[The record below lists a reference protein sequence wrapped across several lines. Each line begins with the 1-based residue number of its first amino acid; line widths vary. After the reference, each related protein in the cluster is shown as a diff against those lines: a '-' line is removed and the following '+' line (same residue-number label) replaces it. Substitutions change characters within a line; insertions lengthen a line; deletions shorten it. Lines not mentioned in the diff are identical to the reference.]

1 MNALNTTL
9 TNDYRRTDAEQVLEA
24 LGVDAGRG
32 VDAYPKAFLKCVQL
46 AQDGVFTPG
55 DAHHLYAHYLKGK
68 TGSSVH
74 KGNKDSLKAQVSKL
88 KQALDA
94 GSNTKVLAFPIFERA
109 VELLAELPEDDTK
122 TAAAAYQDLAR
133 AVKKAEA
140 PLSDDEI
147 TACLLVAEGK
157 PTTEE
162 AKVKQAIKALE
173 AAQKLREDAG
183 EQPRFE
189 VTLAM
194 ARLNEALAII
204 DAEAKALAYATRQR
218 LAP

>member
-1 MNALNTTL
+1 MNAILS
-9 TNDYRRTDAEQVLEA
+9 NDYRRTDGETALEA
-24 LGVDAGRG
+24 LGTDAGRG

-46 AQDGVFTPG
+46 ANDGVFGPA

-94 GSNTKVLAFPIFERA
+94 GSNPNIKNVFSIFERA
-109 VELLAELPEDDTK
+109 QELLAELPEDETK
-122 TAAAAYQDLAR
+122 TAAAAYQDVAR
-133 AVKKAEA
+133 AVKKATA

-147 TACLLVAEGK
+147 TACLLVSEGK

-162 AKVKQAIKALE
+162 TKLKQAIKALE
-173 AAQKLREDAG
+173 AAQKMRDEAG
-183 EQPRFE
+183 EQPRHE
-189 VTLAM
+189 VTIALS
-194 ARLNEALAII
+194 RLNEALSII
-204 DAEAKALAYATRQR
+204 DAENQRLAFQARQR
-218 LAP
+218 LAA